1 MEDESLSRA
10 YDSRLMRRLLGYL
23 SPYKFSVAISL
34 LLLTGHSLSAVSGPW
49 LTKLAIDRYL
59 VKTPG
64 TTWAPLENWLSPS
77 PNEGILQI
85 TLLYLCA
92 IIITFLC
99 EFGQALIMQSTGQKA
114 MFDLRKEVMGHLQR
128 LDLHYYDTHPIGRML
143 TRVTSDIDVLN
154 ELFSSGLV
162 TLLGDLLMLVLVA
175 VAMFQLNGVMT
186 ILLLAVAPLMIYAT
200 MRFRKAVTES
210 YRRIRTAVARMNAYL
225 SEHIQGIGVVQLFQR
240 EQRSKDEFEQ
250 INKQHMDAFKES
262 IHAYGWFYPMVEF
275 LGMLGLASL
284 LAWGG
289 YQVSAGALSLGVLV
303 AFFQYGMRF
312 FRPIQDLSEKY
323 NILQGAMAASERV
336 FQLIDT
342 EVKIKAPAFPKSVP
356 TGDVEFDHVWFAY
369 EKENWILEDLS
380 FRIGQGESIAIV
392 GHTGAG
398 KTTIIQLLLRFYDIQ
413 KGAIKIGGVDIRE
426 FEPSSLRQYFGVVLQ
441 DPYLFTGTIAEN
453 IRLGSPR
460 ITDAVMKE
468 AADRVNLRTFV
479 ESLGRKFEEPV
490 IERGASL
497 STGQKQLIGFARAL
511 AHNPSF
517 LILDEAT
524 SSVDTETELKI
535 RSALTKLVEG
545 RTSILIAH
553 RLSTV
558 ERADRIFV
566 MHKGKLR
573 ESGSHQQLLAERG
586 IYWKLFRLQYKDQEV
601 SAQ

>member
-1 MEDESLSRA
+1 MEDESLSKA

-23 SPYKFSVAISL
+23 SPYKLSVTISL
-34 LLLTGHSLSAVSGPW
+34 LLLTGHSLSAVAGPW

-59 VKTPG
+59 VKAPN
-64 TTWAPLENWLSPS
+64 TTWAPLEKWLSAS
-77 PNEGILQI
+77 PNEGLLQI
-85 TLLYLCA
+85 TMLYLCA
-92 IIITFLC
+92 LVITFLC
-99 EFGQALIMQSTGQKA
+99 EFGQALIMQSTGQNA
-114 MFDLRKEVMGHLQR
+114 MFDLRKEVMGHLQK
-128 LDLHYYDTHPIGRML
+128 LDLRYYDTHPIGRML

-175 VAMFQLNGVMT
+175 LAMFQLNGVMT
-186 ILLLAVAPLMIYAT
+186 ILLLAVAPMMIYAT
-200 MRFRKAVTES
+200 ARFRAAVTGS

-240 EQRSKDEFEQ
+240 EQRSKDEFQQ
-250 INKQHMDAFKES
+250 INHQHMEAFKES

-275 LGMLGLASL
+275 LGMLGLAAL

-336 FQLIDT
+336 FQLLDT
-342 EVKIKAPAFPKSVP
+342 KVNITAPDSPKPVP

-369 EKENWILEDLS
+369 EKDNWILEDLS
-380 FRIGQGESIAIV
+380 FTIRQGESIAIV

-398 KTTIIQLLLRFYDIQ
+398 KTTIIQLLLRFYDVQ
-413 KGAIKIGGVDIRE
+413 KGAIKIGGVDIRQ
-426 FEPSSLRQYFGVVLQ
+426 FEPASLRRYFGVVLQ

-453 IRLGSPR
+453 IKLGSPH
-460 ITDAVMKE
+460 ITDEVMRQ
-468 AADRVNLRTFV
+468 AADRVNLREFV
-479 ESLGRKFEEPV
+479 DSLRQQFEEPV
-490 IERGASL
+490 IERGATL

-511 AHNPSF
+511 AHNPRF

-535 RSALTKLVEG
+535 RGALATLVEG

-601 SAQ
+601 AAQ

>member
-1 MEDESLSRA
+1 MEDESLSKA

-23 SPYKFSVAISL
+23 SPYKLSVTISL
-34 LLLTGHSLSAVSGPW
+34 LLLTGHSLSAVAGPW

-59 VKTPG
+59 VKAPN
-64 TTWAPLENWLSPS
+64 TTWAPLEKWLSAS
-77 PNEGILQI
+77 PNEGLLQI
-85 TLLYLCA
+85 TMLYLCA
-92 IIITFLC
+92 LVITFLC
-99 EFGQALIMQSTGQKA
+99 EFGQALIMQSTGQNA
-114 MFDLRKEVMGHLQR
+114 MFDLRKEVMGHLQK
-128 LDLHYYDTHPIGRML
+128 LDLRYYDTHPIGRML

-175 VAMFQLNGVMT
+175 LAMFQLNGVMT

-200 MRFRKAVTES
+200 ARFRAAVTGS

-240 EQRSKDEFEQ
+240 EQRSKDEFQQ
-250 INKQHMDAFKES
+250 INHQHMEAFKDS

-275 LGMLGLASL
+275 LGMLGLAAL

-336 FQLIDT
+336 FQLLDT
-342 EVKIKAPAFPKSVP
+342 KVNITAPDSPKPVP

-369 EKENWILEDLS
+369 EKDNWILEDLS
-380 FRIGQGESIAIV
+380 FTIRQGESIAIV

-398 KTTIIQLLLRFYDIQ
+398 KTTIIQLLLRFYDVQ
-413 KGAIKIGGVDIRE
+413 KGAIKIGGVDIRQ
-426 FEPSSLRQYFGVVLQ
+426 FEPASLRRYFGVVLQ

-453 IRLGSPR
+453 IKLGSPH
-460 ITDAVMKE
+460 ITDEVMRQ
-468 AADRVNLRTFV
+468 AADRVNLREFV
-479 ESLGRKFEEPV
+479 DSLRKQFEEPV
-490 IERGASL
+490 IERGATL

-511 AHNPSF
+511 AHNPRF

-535 RSALTKLVEG
+535 RGALATLVEG

-601 SAQ
+601 AAQ

>member
-1 MEDESLSRA
+1 MEDESLSKA

-23 SPYKFSVAISL
+23 SPYKLSVTISL
-34 LLLTGHSLSAVSGPW
+34 LLLTGHSLSAVAGPW

-59 VKTPG
+59 VKAPN
-64 TTWAPLENWLSPS
+64 TTWAPLEKWLSAS
-77 PNEGILQI
+77 PNEGLLQI
-85 TLLYLCA
+85 TMLYLCA
-92 IIITFLC
+92 LVITFLC
-99 EFGQALIMQSTGQKA
+99 EFGQALIMQSTGQNA
-114 MFDLRKEVMGHLQR
+114 MFDLRKEVMGHLQK
-128 LDLHYYDTHPIGRML
+128 LDLRYYDTHPIGRML

-175 VAMFQLNGVMT
+175 LAMFQLNGVMT

-200 MRFRKAVTES
+200 ARFRAAVTGS

-240 EQRSKDEFEQ
+240 EQRSKDEFQE
-250 INKQHMDAFKES
+250 INHQHMEAFKES
-262 IHAYGWFYPMVEF
+262 IYAYGWFYPMVEF
-275 LGMLGLASL
+275 LGMLGLAAL

-336 FQLIDT
+336 FQLLDT
-342 EVKIKAPAFPKSVP
+342 KVNITAPESPKPVP

-369 EKENWILEDLS
+369 EKDNWILEDLS
-380 FRIGQGESIAIV
+380 FTIRQGESIAIV

-398 KTTIIQLLLRFYDIQ
+398 KTTIIQLLLRFYDVQ
-413 KGAIKIGGVDIRE
+413 KGAIKIGGIDIRQ
-426 FEPSSLRQYFGVVLQ
+426 FEPASLRRYFGVVLQ

-453 IRLGSPR
+453 IKLGSPH
-460 ITDAVMKE
+460 ITDEVMRQ
-468 AADRVNLRTFV
+468 AADRVNLREFV
-479 ESLGRKFEEPV
+479 DSLRKQFEEPV
-490 IERGASL
+490 IERGATL

-511 AHNPSF
+511 AHNPRF

-535 RSALTKLVEG
+535 RGALATLVEG

-601 SAQ
+601 AAQ

>member
-1 MEDESLSRA
+1 MW
-10 YDSRLMRRLLGYL
+10 RLLSYL
-23 SPYKFSVAISL
+23 KPYKVSVAFSL
-34 LLLTGHSLSAVSGPW
+34 LLLTGNSLAAVAGPW

-59 VKTPG
+59 VKVPNT
-64 TTWAPLENWLSPS
+64 TTWAPLENWLSLS
-77 PNEGILQI
+77 PNEGLLQI
-85 TLLYLCA
+85 SLLYFAA
-92 IIITFLC
+92 IIVTFLC
-99 EFGQALIMQSTGQKA
+99 EFGQSVIMQNTGQYA
-114 MFDLRKEVMGHLQR
+114 MFDLRKQVMGHLQK

-175 VAMFQLNGVMT
+175 AAMYQLNGTMT
-186 ILLLAVAPLMIYAT
+186 LLLLAVAPLMIYAT
-200 MRFRKAVTES
+200 MRFRNAVTES
-210 YRRIRTAVARMNAYL
+210 YRRIRTAVARLNAYL
-225 SEHIQGIGVVQLFQR
+225 SERIQGISVVQLFQR
-240 EQRSKDEFEQ
+240 EERSKQEFEA
-250 INKQHMDAFKES
+250 INLQHMEAYKDS

-289 YQVSAGALSLGVLV
+289 YQVSLGALSLGVLV

-336 FQLIDT
+336 FQLLDT
-342 EVKIKAPAFPKSVP
+342 PVHIGPPNTPKPVP
-356 TGDVEFDHVWFAY
+356 QGEIEFDHVWFAY
-369 EKENWILEDLS
+369 NQENWILEDLN
-380 FRIGQGESIAIV
+380 FKIAQGESIAIV

-398 KTTIIQLLLRFYDIQ
+398 KTTIIQLLLRFYDVQ
-413 KGAIKIGGVDIRE
+413 RGAIRIGGVDIRE
-426 FEPSSLRQYFGVVLQ
+426 FEPADLRRYFGVVLQ
-441 DPYLFTGTIAEN
+441 DPYLFTGTIGEN
-453 IRLGSPR
+453 ICLGSAE
-460 ITDAVMKE
+460 ITLERMRE
-468 AADRVNLRTFV
+468 AANRVNLSAFV
-479 ESLGRKFEEPV
+479 ESLSRGYDEAV

-511 AHNPSF
+511 AHNPRF

-535 RSALTKLVEG
+535 RSALAALVEG

-573 ESGSHQQLLAERG
+573 EAGSHQQLLAVRG

-601 SAQ
+601 VAG

>member
-1 MEDESLSRA
+1 MEDESLSKA

-23 SPYKFSVAISL
+23 SPYKLSVTISL
-34 LLLTGHSLSAVSGPW
+34 LLLTGHSLSAVAGPW

-59 VKTPG
+59 VKAPN
-64 TTWAPLENWLSPS
+64 TTWAPLEKWLSAS
-77 PNEGILQI
+77 PNEGLLQI
-85 TLLYLCA
+85 TMLYLCA
-92 IIITFLC
+92 LVITFLC
-99 EFGQALIMQSTGQKA
+99 EFGQALIMQSTGQNA
-114 MFDLRKEVMGHLQR
+114 MFDLRKEVMGHLQK
-128 LDLHYYDTHPIGRML
+128 LDLRYYDTHPIGRML

-175 VAMFQLNGVMT
+175 LAMFQLNGVMT

-200 MRFRKAVTES
+200 ARFRSAVTGS

-240 EQRSKDEFEQ
+240 EQRSKDEFQE
-250 INKQHMDAFKES
+250 INHQHMEAFKES

-275 LGMLGLASL
+275 LGMLGLAAL

-336 FQLIDT
+336 FQLLDT
-342 EVKIKAPAFPKSVP
+342 KVNITAPESAKPVP

-369 EKENWILEDLS
+369 EKDNWILEDLS
-380 FRIGQGESIAIV
+380 FTIRQGESIAIV

-398 KTTIIQLLLRFYDIQ
+398 KTTIIQLLLRFYDVQ
-413 KGAIKIGGVDIRE
+413 KGAIKIGGVDIRQ
-426 FEPSSLRQYFGVVLQ
+426 FEPASLRRYFGVVLQ

-453 IRLGSPR
+453 IKLGSPH
-460 ITDAVMKE
+460 ITDDVMRQ
-468 AADRVNLRTFV
+468 AADRVNLREFV
-479 ESLGRKFEEPV
+479 DSLRMQFEEPV
-490 IERGASL
+490 IERGATL

-511 AHNPSF
+511 AHNPRF

-535 RSALTKLVEG
+535 RGALATLVEG

-601 SAQ
+601 AAQ

>member
-1 MEDESLSRA
+1 M
-10 YDSRLMRRLLGYL
+10 
-23 SPYKFSVAISL
+23 
-34 LLLTGHSLSAVSGPW
+34 SAVAGPW

-59 VKTPG
+59 VKAPN
-64 TTWAPLENWLSPS
+64 TTWAPLEKWLSAS
-77 PNEGILQI
+77 PNEGLLQI
-85 TLLYLCA
+85 TMLYLCA
-92 IIITFLC
+92 LVITFLC
-99 EFGQALIMQSTGQKA
+99 EFGQALIMQSTGQNA
-114 MFDLRKEVMGHLQR
+114 MFDLRKEVMGHLQK
-128 LDLHYYDTHPIGRML
+128 LDLRYYDTHPIGRML

-175 VAMFQLNGVMT
+175 LAMFQLNGVMT

-200 MRFRKAVTES
+200 ARFRAAVTGS

-240 EQRSKDEFEQ
+240 EQRSKDEFQE
-250 INKQHMDAFKES
+250 INHQHMEAFKES

-275 LGMLGLASL
+275 LGMLGLAAL

-336 FQLIDT
+336 FQLLDT
-342 EVKIKAPAFPKSVP
+342 KVNITAPEFPKPVP

-369 EKENWILEDLS
+369 EKDNWILEDLS
-380 FRIGQGESIAIV
+380 FTIRQGESIAIV

-398 KTTIIQLLLRFYDIQ
+398 KTTIIQLLLRFYDVQ
-413 KGAIKIGGVDIRE
+413 KGAIKIGGVDIRQ
-426 FEPSSLRQYFGVVLQ
+426 FEPANLRRYFGVVLQ

-453 IRLGSPR
+453 IKLGSPH
-460 ITDAVMKE
+460 ITDDVMRQ
-468 AADRVNLRTFV
+468 AADRVNLREFV
-479 ESLGRKFEEPV
+479 DSLRKQFEEPV
-490 IERGASL
+490 IERGATL

-511 AHNPSF
+511 AHNPRF

-535 RSALTKLVEG
+535 RGALATLVEG

-601 SAQ
+601 AAQ

>member
-1 MEDESLSRA
+1 
-10 YDSRLMRRLLGYL
+10 MRRLLGYL
-23 SPYKFSVAISL
+23 SPYKLSVTISL
-34 LLLTGHSLSAVSGPW
+34 LLLTGHSLSAVAGPW

-59 VKTPG
+59 VKAPN
-64 TTWAPLENWLSPS
+64 TTWAPLEKWLSAS
-77 PNEGILQI
+77 PNEGLLQI
-85 TLLYLCA
+85 TMLYLCA
-92 IIITFLC
+92 LVITFLC
-99 EFGQALIMQSTGQKA
+99 EFGQALIMQSTGQNA
-114 MFDLRKEVMGHLQR
+114 MFDLRKEVMGHLQK
-128 LDLHYYDTHPIGRML
+128 LDLRYYDTHPIGRML

-175 VAMFQLNGVMT
+175 LAMFQLNGVMT

-200 MRFRKAVTES
+200 ARFRAAVTGS

-240 EQRSKDEFEQ
+240 EQRSKDEFQQ
-250 INKQHMDAFKES
+250 INHQHMEAFKES

-275 LGMLGLASL
+275 LGMLGLAAL

-336 FQLIDT
+336 FQLLDT
-342 EVKIKAPAFPKSVP
+342 KVNITAPEFPKPVP

-369 EKENWILEDLS
+369 EKDNWILEDLS
-380 FRIGQGESIAIV
+380 FTIRQGESIAIV

-398 KTTIIQLLLRFYDIQ
+398 KTTIIQLLLRFYDVQ
-413 KGAIKIGGVDIRE
+413 KGAIKIGGVDIRQ
-426 FEPSSLRQYFGVVLQ
+426 FEPANLRRYFGVVLQ

-453 IRLGSPR
+453 IKLGSPH
-460 ITDAVMKE
+460 ITDDVMRQ
-468 AADRVNLRTFV
+468 AADRVNLREFV
-479 ESLGRKFEEPV
+479 DSLRKQFEEPV
-490 IERGASL
+490 IERGATL

-511 AHNPSF
+511 AHNPRF

-535 RSALTKLVEG
+535 RGALATLVEG

-601 SAQ
+601 AAQ

>member
-1 MEDESLSRA
+1 MEDESLSKA

-23 SPYKFSVAISL
+23 SPYKLSVTISL
-34 LLLTGHSLSAVSGPW
+34 LLLTGHSLSAVAGPW

-59 VKTPG
+59 VKAPN
-64 TTWAPLENWLSPS
+64 TTWAPLEKWLSAS
-77 PNEGILQI
+77 PNEGLLQI
-85 TLLYLCA
+85 TMLYLCA
-92 IIITFLC
+92 LVITFLC
-99 EFGQALIMQSTGQKA
+99 EFGQALIMQSTGQNA
-114 MFDLRKEVMGHLQR
+114 MFDLRKEVMGHLQK
-128 LDLHYYDTHPIGRML
+128 LDLRYYDTHPIGRML

-175 VAMFQLNGVMT
+175 LAMFQLNGVMT
-186 ILLLAVAPLMIYAT
+186 ILLLAVAPMMIYAT
-200 MRFRKAVTES
+200 ARFRAAVTGS

-240 EQRSKDEFEQ
+240 EQRSKDEFQQ
-250 INKQHMDAFKES
+250 INHQHMEAFKES

-275 LGMLGLASL
+275 LGMLGLAAL

-336 FQLIDT
+336 FQLLDT
-342 EVKIKAPAFPKSVP
+342 KVNITAPDSPKPVP

-369 EKENWILEDLS
+369 EKDNWILEDLS
-380 FRIGQGESIAIV
+380 FTIRQGESIAIV

-398 KTTIIQLLLRFYDIQ
+398 KTTIIQLLLRFYDVQ
-413 KGAIKIGGVDIRE
+413 KGAIKIGGVDIRQ
-426 FEPSSLRQYFGVVLQ
+426 FEPASLRRYFGVVLQ

-453 IRLGSPR
+453 IKLGSPH
-460 ITDAVMKE
+460 ITDEVMRQ
-468 AADRVNLRTFV
+468 AADRVNLREFV
-479 ESLGRKFEEPV
+479 DSLRQQFEEPV
-490 IERGASL
+490 IERAATL

-511 AHNPSF
+511 AHNPRF

-535 RSALTKLVEG
+535 RGALATLVEG

-601 SAQ
+601 AAQ